1 MTGEQIGMPTVS
13 NSATAESLLFHTLLQ
28 LIFIMLAAR
37 VMGSV
42 FVRLRQPRGVGEIV
56 AGLLLGP
63 SLFGA
68 LAPGGF
74 RWLFLTVDPAPL
86 QLLSQIGLILL
97 MFQVGMEFDFA
108 LLGDRANRR
117 VAALVAMTGI
127 VIPSLCGWGFGQL
140 SADRLAPGISVPAYS
155 LFIAIALS
163 ITAVPILGRIL
174 MEFGLTRNR
183 IGVISIAAAAAN
195 DALGWVLLAAVAA
208 VATHGFEPYAV
219 LRQLGGLLI
228 YLITSWYLLRPL
240 LLRLLRFFPLESGRL
255 PENLLALL
263 LIWVFGSALITSWLG
278 IFAIFGGFVAGVL
291 LHQSHPLVQAW
302 QQRVGD
308 LLAVFFLPIFFTY
321 TGLRTDVGSLTR
333 GRTGYGVRC

>member
-1 MTGEQIGMPTVS
+1 MPTVS
-13 NSATAESLLFHTLLQ
+13 NSATAEPLLFHTLLQ

-42 FVRLRQPRGVGEIV
+42 FVRLQQPRGVGEIV

-68 LAPGGF
+68 LAPEGF

-117 VAALVAMTGI
+117 VAALVAVTGI
-127 VIPSLCGWGFGQL
+127 IIPSLCGWGFGQL
-140 SADRLAPGISVPAYS
+140 SADRQAPGISVPAFS
-155 LFIAIALS
+155 LFIVIALS

-183 IGVISIAAAAAN
+183 IGVISIAAAAATMPW
-195 DALGWVLLAAVAA
+195 DGCCW
-208 VATHGFEPYAV
+208 P
-219 LRQLGGLLI
+219 RWRR
-228 YLITSWYLLRPL
+228 S
-240 LLRLLRFFPLESGRL
+240 L
-255 PENLLALL
+255 PMDSSPTRSCGN
-263 LIWVFGSALITSWLG
+263 W
-278 IFAIFGGFVAGVL
+278 AG
-291 LHQSHPLVQAW
+291 
-302 QQRVGD
+302 
-308 LLAVFFLPIFFTY
+308 
-321 TGLRTDVGSLTR
+321 
-333 GRTGYGVRC
+333 C